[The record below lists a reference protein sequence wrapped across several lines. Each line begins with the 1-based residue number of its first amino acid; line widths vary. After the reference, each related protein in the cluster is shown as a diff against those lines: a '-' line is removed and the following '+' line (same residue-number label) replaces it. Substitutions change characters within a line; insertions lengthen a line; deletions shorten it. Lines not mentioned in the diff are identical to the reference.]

1 MPVAQ
6 QPLARW
12 AHPAL
17 NRIEDLATVV
27 ALHPECGRAEQQ
39 AHAEKQESG
48 TGNRNPGGAG
58 AGAHEAYYAPD
69 TGC

>member
-27 ALHPECGRAEQQ
+27 ALHPESGRAEQQ

-48 TGNRNPGGAG
+48 TENPGDAG
-58 AGAHEAYYAPD
+58 AGAHEA
-69 TGC
+69 